1 MSACSRNAPSLFV
14 AKPQWKRIS
23 FQNYKHLYLMHSL
36 SAKAFKGT
44 VVNRE
49 LPFFHGGSL
58 EITLTAPH

>member
-1 MSACSRNAPSLFV
+1 
-14 AKPQWKRIS
+14 
-23 FQNYKHLYLMHSL
+23 MHSL

-58 EITLTAPH
+58 EIKLTAPL